1 MILLPAHELTP
12 SVHRVPVAVVAAILA
27 PIRAAALSPERDLR
41 QVALNV
47 VCLMLRQGLVNP
59 LDVSR
64 IPLEACP

>member
-1 MILLPAHELTP
+1 M
-12 SVHRVPVAVVAAILA
+12 AVVAAILA

-59 LDVSR
+59 LDVS
-64 IPLEACP
+64 